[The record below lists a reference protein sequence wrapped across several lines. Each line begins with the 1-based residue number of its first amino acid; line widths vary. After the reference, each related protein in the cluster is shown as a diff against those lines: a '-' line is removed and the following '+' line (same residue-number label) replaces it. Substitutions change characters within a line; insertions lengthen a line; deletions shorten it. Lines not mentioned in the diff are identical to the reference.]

1 MMTLKEG
8 ERELSPR
15 FLSDLQGC
23 HIKASQTYRTRQER
37 ERTNQGRVTAP
48 SR

>member
-1 MMTLKEG
+1 MMNLREG

-23 HIKASQTYRTRQER
+23 HIKASQTYRTRKGR
-37 ERTNQGRVTAP
+37 ERTKEGRVTAS